1 MTHTPG
7 PWKPSLFNIVTDVT
21 GIIKEKRGDT
31 KLQVD
36 KGLLEIL
43 DDNESTVAFVNLED
57 TSLSEKDLANAILI
71 GAAPEL
77 LQALQFALE
86 RLEEVAR
93 ERHYDYK
100 TFDSDAN
107 DLAIDNARA
116 AIAKATG
123 EQHAS

>member
-7 PWKPSLFNIVTDVT
+7 PWKPSLFNLVTDVT

-31 KLQVD
+31 PLKVD

-77 LQALQFALE
+77 LKALQELLYITE
-86 RLEEVAR
+86 P
-93 ERHYDYK
+93 
-100 TFDSDAN
+100 TFDNRHEIEA
-107 DLAIDNARA
+107 AIES
-116 AIAKATG
+116 IAKATG
-123 EQHAS
+123 VPK